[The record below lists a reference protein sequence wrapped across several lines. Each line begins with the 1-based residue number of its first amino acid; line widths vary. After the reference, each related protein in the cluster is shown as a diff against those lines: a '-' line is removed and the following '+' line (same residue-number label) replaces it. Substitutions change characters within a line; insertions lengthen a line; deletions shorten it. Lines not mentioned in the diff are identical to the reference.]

1 MGGWNTPDPT
11 TVSVGT
17 VASPITKMLPV
28 SGKLWCGCHNTVKIF
43 NTHTLDIEHAF
54 AVSNDTSLSVSCMA
68 SSGGLGVWI
77 SLHNSAVLRL
87 FHSSTYECLTDINIA
102 PAVTKMLTSKFL
114 HGRRHK
120 THSNRISMAQEKL
133 SNDILDTSRQL
144 CSLLYWKIL

>member
-17 VASPITKMLPV
+17 VASPVTKMLPV
-28 SGKLWCGCHNTVKIF
+28 SGKLWCGCHNSVKIL
-43 NTHTLDIEHAF
+43 NTHSLDIEHTF

-87 FHSSTYECLTDINIA
+87 FHSGSYECLTDINIA

-114 HGRRHK
+114 RILIFYVNKIPVIAYYPYVRHIF
-120 THSNRISMAQEKL
+120 SPS
-133 SNDILDTSRQL
+133 
-144 CSLLYWKIL
+144 

>member
-11 TVSVGT
+11 SVSVGT
-17 VASPITKMLPV
+17 VASPVTKMLPV
-28 SGKLWCGCHNTVKIF
+28 SGKLWCGCHNSVKIL
-43 NTHTLDIEHAF
+43 NTHTLDIEHTF

-87 FHSSTYECLTDINIA
+87 FHSGSYECLTDINIA

-114 HGRRHK
+114 RVLIHC
-120 THSNRISMAQEKL
+120 TFVL
-133 SNDILDTSRQL
+133 TTCDTIFFA
-144 CSLLYWKIL
+144 YN